1 MDKTQFKRVKGVFT
15 MKKES
20 HHTLDNEDDL
30 SGQYVLGTL
39 SPEERQA
46 FELQLANSVELQ
58 KSVNQWQAHFLSI
71 TDRLDP
77 LSAPQPLSARI
88 ERSLDELE
96 KQPKKT
102 DQATHNSLFSFWQN
116 LSLWRGISAAC
127 VVLAV
132 VLGLKLQTI
141 DPMLSEPTYIAVLVQ
156 PENKTPGWVIQT
168 SHTNQMQLVPLGA
181 VEIPKGKALQFWT
194 KAEGWDAPVSLG
206 LVKKGETLN
215 IDINKLPALTE
226 NQLFE
231 LTIED
236 ETGSPTGKPTGQIT
250 SIGRGISI

>member
-1 MDKTQFKRVKGVFT
+1 MNTESQHTPDK
-15 MKKES
+15 
-20 HHTLDNEDDL
+20 EDDL

-39 SPEERQA
+39 SPEERHA
-46 FELQLANSVELQ
+46 FELQLVDSVELQ
-58 KSVNQWQAHFLSI
+58 RSVNQWQNHFLSI
-71 TDRLDP
+71 TDKLTP
-77 LSAPQPLSARI
+77 IAAPQPLSARI

-96 KQPKKT
+96 KQPKKVE
-102 DQATHNSLFSFWQN
+102 QPTHNSLFSFWQN